1 MHQKRRRFN
10 VSLWPGGRPLTVR
23 LVVALLATAAML
35 VLLSWAPWAQLLAA
49 LRAANP
55 LWLMLAML
63 ASASAFPLWII
74 QWRALAGCG
83 TVSAPQMTEV
93 VALSALANATLF
105 KVAGLASA
113 GVLLVGRAG
122 LTAAAAVSVLT
133 LDQLLAGLAKVLV
146 LGLAAIL
153 VPLPAAA
160 VQAMLGFSA
169 LVLGL
174 AAIVV
179 LLARCY
185 STTAPAFAA
194 TASPAIIRV
203 AAFLDRVSD
212 SLAIL
217 RSPGRTGLVL
227 LLAIAKK
234 TAEVVTAYAVQLACG
249 IDASPAAAVLVVAAV
264 GLITVLPIV
273 PGNLGVFTAGVF
285 ATYRFLG
292 VDPALAL
299 AAGLLLHAV
308 EFLPTLAFGYGALLA
323 GRRSAR
329 LARRAAR
336 PQSP

>member
-10 VSLWPGGRPLTVR
+10 VSLWPGGRPLPVR
-23 LVVALLATAAML
+23 LLVALLATVALL
-35 VLLSWAPWAQLLAA
+35 VLLSRAPWSQLLAA
-49 LRAANP
+49 LRAANL
-55 LWLMLAML
+55 LWLGLAML
-63 ASASAFPLWII
+63 ASASVFPLWIA
-74 QWRALAGCG
+74 QWRALAGG
-83 TVSAPQMTEV
+83 GATTVPRMAEV

-146 LGLAAIL
+146 LGLAVML
-153 VPLPAAA
+153 VPLPVPA
-160 VQAMLGFSA
+160 VEAMLGFSA

-174 AAIVV
+174 AGIVV
-179 LLARCY
+179 LLARRR
-185 STTAPAFAA
+185 STTPALAA
-194 TASPAIIRV
+194 TASPAITRV

-212 SLAIL
+212 SLAVL

-234 TAEVVTAYAVQLACG
+234 TAEVMTAYAVQLACG

-264 GLITVLPIV
+264 GLVAVLPIV

-285 ATYRFLG
+285 AAYRFLG
-292 VDPALAL
+292 VDPAPAL

-329 LARRAAR
+329 LARRAAS
-336 PQSP
+336 PQPP

>member
-10 VSLWPGGRPLTVR
+10 VSLWPGGRPLPVR
-23 LVVALLATAAML
+23 LVVALLATAALL
-35 VLLSWAPWAQLLAA
+35 VLLSRAPWSQLLAA
-49 LRAANP
+49 LGAANP
-55 LWLMLAML
+55 LWLGLAML

-74 QWRALAGCG
+74 QWRALAGG
-83 TVSAPQMTEV
+83 AAMTVPRMTEV

-113 GVLLVGRAG
+113 AVLLVGRAG

-146 LGLAAIL
+146 LGLAVML

-160 VQAMLGFSA
+160 VEAMLGFSA

-179 LLARCY
+179 LLARRR
-185 STTAPAFAA
+185 STTPALAAP
-194 TASPAIIRV
+194 ASPAITRV

-212 SLAIL
+212 SLAVL

-234 TAEVVTAYAVQLACG
+234 TAEVMTAYAVQLACG

-264 GLITVLPIV
+264 GLVTVLPIV
-273 PGNLGVFTAGVF
+273 PGNLGVFTASVF